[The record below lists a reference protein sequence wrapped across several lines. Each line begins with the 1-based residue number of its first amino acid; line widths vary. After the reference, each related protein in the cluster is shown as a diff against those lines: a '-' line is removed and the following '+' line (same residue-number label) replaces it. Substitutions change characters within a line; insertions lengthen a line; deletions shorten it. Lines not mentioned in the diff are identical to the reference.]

1 MSPER
6 PASLFPVHRGS
17 ARNGDDNP
25 AHRGLRI
32 VLLLSFGGL
41 LALLLY
47 SGANALH
54 TLRKLHEAEESAR
67 GRSLERR
74 RVLATVVLSATI
86 YSDNMEALLLSV
98 KPQEDADAAGEVA
111 RGADETRAA
120 LQTYPADRNSEE
132 QALIE
137 QLQKYLAE
145 QDNVFRSAS
154 GWKPDERRSRAQ
166 EVVSEEI
173 IPRRQGFV
181 AIAQKIELL
190 NDAQTIAA
198 KQASFLEFGKL
209 QDLLT
214 KFLIL
219 ALTSGLLL
227 AMGSA
232 IYILRL
238 ERQAQLRYTELMQ
251 SRGEL
256 QQLSARLVDA
266 QETERR
272 SISRELHDEVGQA
285 LGLLLMDAGRLS
297 NQLGSNEKG
306 QELVRSIK
314 MVAERTVQTVRN
326 MALLLRPSMLDDLGL
341 VPAVEWY
348 AREMSRRGEIEVE
361 VRAENVS
368 EELPDPLKLC
378 VYRMVQEA
386 LNNAQRHAHAKN
398 ALVEL
403 KQTGDVIRVNTR
415 DDGSGF
421 DPKRTRGMGLLGM
434 EERVK
439 RLGGTIQIDSR
450 PGAGTTIRAELPLAG
465 ASAQSRAG
473 ER

>member
-1 MSPER
+1 M
-6 PASLFPVHRGS
+6 FPVHRSS
-17 ARNGDDNP
+17 ASNGDDNP
-25 AHRGLRI
+25 AHRGLRL

-67 GRSLERR
+67 ARSLERR
-74 RVLATVVLSATI
+74 RVLATVVLSASI

-111 RGADETRAA
+111 RRADETRAA

-137 QLQKYLAE
+137 QLQRYLAE
-145 QDNVFRSAS
+145 QDSVFRSAS
-154 GWKPDERRSRAQ
+154 GWKPEERRSRAQ

-198 KQASFLEFGKL
+198 EQASFLEFGKL

-238 ERQAQLRYTELMQ
+238 ERQAQVRYTELMQ

-348 AREMSRRGEIEVE
+348 AREMSRRDEIEVE

-378 VYRMVQEA
+378 VYRIVQEA

-398 ALVEL
+398 AVVEL
-403 KQTGDVIRVNTR
+403 QQTGDVIRVNTR

-439 RLGGTIQIDSR
+439 RLGGTIEIDSR

-465 ASAQSRAG
+465 VSAQNNRAG